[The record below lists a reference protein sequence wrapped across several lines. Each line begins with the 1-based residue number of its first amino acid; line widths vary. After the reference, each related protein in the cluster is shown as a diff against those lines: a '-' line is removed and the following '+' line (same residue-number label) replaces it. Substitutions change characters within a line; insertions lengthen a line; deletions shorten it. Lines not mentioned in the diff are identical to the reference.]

1 MTDIST
7 TVAGVRL
14 ESPTVLASGVLGLTA
29 SSALLVMRRG
39 AGAATLKSC
48 GMEPRPGHKCPT
60 ILPFAAGLI
69 NAVGLSNPGVEQMA
83 EEIRS
88 LRTLAAAPVFASVF
102 GRSEAEFGEVTKRI
116 ADAAPD
122 LIEVNVSCPNVQ
134 SEFGTPFGLDFVA
147 TQRITRLVKKGAGDI
162 PISIKLSPNVQR
174 IGTLARLCQEEGADA
189 ITAINT
195 AGPGMVIDTGV
206 MKPVLKNCVGGLSGP
221 AILPI
226 AVRCVYDIYKE
237 VSIPIIGTGGV
248 SCADDALQMIM
259 AGATAVGIGTAVY
272 QPGIGVFE
280 QINHGLRT
288 FLNDKG
294 LSSLEQVKGA
304 AHE

>member
-1 MTDIST
+1 MVFWST
-7 TVAGVRL
+7 MESVLKRAGVAFALTVCICVVAGC
-14 ESPTVLASGVLGLTA
+14 
-29 SSALLVMRRG
+29 
-39 AGAATLKSC
+39 AA
-48 GMEPRPGHKCPT
+48 R
-60 ILPFAAGLI
+60 
-69 NAVGLSNPGVEQMA
+69 
-83 EEIRS
+83 
-88 LRTLAAAPVFASVF
+88 
-102 GRSEAEFGEVTKRI
+102 
-116 ADAAPD
+116 
-122 LIEVNVSCPNVQ
+122 
-134 SEFGTPFGLDFVA
+134 
-147 TQRITRLVKKGAGDI
+147 KGAGDI